1 MSECAREQACT
12 WEGEKVKYARSPTD
26 WKRSGL
32 CAPYQSLVPLSWITD
47 QNKTTSQVSAWLPLF
62 QFLPAIWEQEGEVAK
77 EKGFLQPFEALSS
90 ERGRIFLDICA
101 MFMWGITRYLCFAYD
116 AWLIKFHRGRDFVI
130 YFDSERNYTSTQ
142 NWFAPSRQSLQ
153 ICVNAW
159 VARWWAEH
167 HFVQFAFLISW
178 TLYICQINYI
188 YVCTYDWY
196 LSLTQPVERFQ

>member
-1 MSECAREQACT
+1 MRTGGWSC
-12 WEGEKVKYARSPTD
+12 EGERIPTTFRSIIERERKD
-26 WKRSGL
+26 I
-32 CAPYQSLVPLSWITD
+32 SWYFCD
-47 QNKTTSQVSAWLPLF
+47 
-62 QFLPAIWEQEGEVAK
+62 
-77 EKGFLQPFEALSS
+77 
-90 ERGRIFLDICA
+90 

-130 YFDSERNYTSTQ
+130 YFDSEWNYTSTQ

-167 HFVQFAFLISW
+167 HFMQFAFLITW

-188 YVCTYDWY
+188 YVYIYDWY
-196 LSLTQPVERFQ
+196 LSLTQPVERFQENYLLKYLIFSCRLRQDSSDFDCLVWIL